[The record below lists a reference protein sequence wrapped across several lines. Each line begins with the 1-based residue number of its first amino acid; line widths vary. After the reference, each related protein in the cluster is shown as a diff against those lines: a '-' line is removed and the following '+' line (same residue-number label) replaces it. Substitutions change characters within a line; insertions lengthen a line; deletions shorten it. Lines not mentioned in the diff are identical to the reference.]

1 MSFPSSPNLEKPEP
15 ITLVRDASK
24 GLLLCIFVHGFKGA
38 EDSFG
43 DFPSRLAHILDS
55 TITAITS
62 ECIVFPAYETK
73 GELHQATDRFIDWL
87 TTLTVEREVAQGLG
101 GGAGKARIVLCSHS
115 MGGLLAADACLAL
128 SRSRVDEK
136 APIWP
141 NVIALIS
148 FDTPFLGLH
157 PWVFK
162 NQASKAIEYAQ
173 TAHAVAQSLGFLG
186 GSSSKTS
193 SPTPSRISTPALAI
207 APPPPADAS
216 ASKSWT
222 RLLTPAAGYAA
233 GGVLLATAAAGTA
246 YARRQDIGSG
256 VTWAQDHMKYV
267 GNLWDEQKL
276 HDRVE
281 HLMKLSKESFH
292 GGEGIVFRNLYTLLP
307 PKPPTFPQPRTFII
321 LPKPKTIPRPS
332 NTRIESADAV
342 KTLDAANYFLA
353 ATNTIAPDEISAHT
367 GMFDPKTNDGYYE
380 LGLSVVEIV
389 RSALGEIPLSEAGA
403 EEVVEREHQ
412 VEQDRQKE
420 QEQEAKK
427 EAEASQGEMK
437 VERDAESLVSPAAST
452 QVEQEKDLMEM

>member
-1 MSFPSSPNLEKPEP
+1 MTSDLAEQPSLASTPHPTD
-15 ITLVRDASK
+15 IDASK

-38 EDSFG
+38 EYSFG

-55 TITAITS
+55 TVTGLKS

-87 TTLTVEREVAQGLG
+87 TTLTVEREVAQGMG

-128 SRSRVDEK
+128 ARSRVDNK
-136 APIWP
+136 APVWP

-162 NQASKAIEYAQ
+162 NQASKALEYAQ
-173 TAHAVAQSLGFLG
+173 TAHDVAQSLGFLG
-186 GSSSKTS
+186 GSGKSATRTPK
-193 SPTPSRISTPALAI
+193 PSRTASPALPISLTPAE
-207 APPPPADAS
+207 AS

-222 RLLTPAAGYAA
+222 RLLTPAAGYTV

-246 YARRQDIGSG
+246 YAHRQDIGSG

-276 HDRVE
+276 GERVDS
-281 HLMKLSKESFH
+281 LMELSKESSD
-292 GGEGIVFRNLYTLLP
+292 GGEGIVFR
-307 PKPPTFPQPRTFII
+307 KPPTHPEPRTFII
-321 LPKPKTIPRPS
+321 LPKPKVKAKPS
-332 NTRIESADAV
+332 NATIESADAT
-342 KTLDAANYFLA
+342 KTPDAAEYFLA

-380 LGLSVVEIV
+380 LGLGVVEIV
-389 RSALGEIPLSEAGA
+389 RSALGEVPLSEAGA
-403 EEVVEREHQ
+403 EEIVDKAH
-412 VEQDRQKE
+412 
-420 QEQEAKK
+420 
-427 EAEASQGEMK
+427 K
-437 VERDAESLVSPAAST
+437 VEEERDQTRGDMKENEMSSGGVDKEHRVMDDAGTPVSTDRKDAG
-452 QVEQEKDLMEM
+452 DLMKT